1 MSPSHSSTPLSHSSS
16 DAIPVEIDAS
26 LEELIPTFLQ
36 NRRVD
41 VETLT
46 QALAAEN
53 FVAIQHIGHR
63 LHGDGGGYGF
73 AEIGELGA
81 TLEAAAPRRDH
92 DCIAQ
97 QIARLTDYLNRV
109 SVTYKS

>member
-46 QALAAEN
+46 QALAAGD

-81 TLEAAAPRRDH
+81 TLETAAPRRDR
-92 DCIAQ
+92 DCITQ